1 MGPEIH
7 GKSGQE
13 RREVDAPVAIG
24 AVLRTVKQAVWV
36 GWKVETNWADP
47 LVFAI
52 YYLIRPIAGLLIVG
66 FIFLIGSAVSGAI
79 DPGLFA
85 FLFIGNTFFIF
96 VTQVMMMMSMLIHE
110 DRAHYEVLKHIYLTP
125 GSLQWYIVG
134 RALNGIMNA
143 ALSLVLTL
151 GLGVAIFQYG
161 MGLPVPIDW
170 LRIDVGLLSLTL
182 LVGIVCFMAIGFI
195 LCGINIMTSKVQFML
210 PEYVS
215 GILYLFGGVV
225 FLPEL
230 LPWWG
235 QQVSNALP
243 ITYFLRIVRF
253 AFLHYPGFDV
263 QMNLLY
269 LAATTVF
276 TVLVGLGFFKV
287 AMFKARRDGLIDK
300 KEEY

>member
-1 MGPEIH
+1 
-7 GKSGQE
+7 
-13 RREVDAPVAIG
+13 VAIG
-24 AVLRTVKQAVWV
+24 AVLRTIKQAAWL

-66 FIFLIGSAVSGAI
+66 FIFLIGSVVSGAV
-79 DPGLFA
+79 DSGLFLY
-85 FLFIGNTFFIF
+85 LFIGNSFFIY
-96 VTQVMMMMSMLIHE
+96 VVQIMMTMSMLIHE

-134 RALNGIMNA
+134 RAVNGVMNA
-143 ALSLVLTL
+143 SVSLLLTL
-151 GLGVAIFQYG
+151 GLGVAVFQYG
-161 MGLPVPIDW
+161 LGVPIQIDW
-170 LRIDVGLLSLTL
+170 LSIDLALLSISL
-182 LVGIVCFMAIGFI
+182 LLGIVCFMAIGFI

-210 PEYVS
+210 NEYVS

-225 FLPEL
+225 FLPEI
-230 LPWWG
+230 LPPWG
-235 QQVSNALP
+235 QAISNAMP

-253 AFLHYPGFDV
+253 SFLHQGSFDV
-263 QMNLLY
+263 QTDLLY
-269 LAATTVF
+269 LVVTIVA
-276 TVLVGLGFFKV
+276 TVLVGLGVFKV